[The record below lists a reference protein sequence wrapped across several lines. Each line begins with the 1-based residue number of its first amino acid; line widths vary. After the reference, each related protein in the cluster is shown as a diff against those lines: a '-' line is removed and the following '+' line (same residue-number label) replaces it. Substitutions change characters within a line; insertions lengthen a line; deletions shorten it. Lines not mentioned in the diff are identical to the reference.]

1 MHDLDMETEFEEAA
15 MNEVWR
21 DRHKMT
27 VYTVIPPVKQ
37 VDSRLAK
44 NWNGDRKE
52 LKFLPWVSILTVE
65 RDGRQEL

>member
-1 MHDLDMETEFEEAA
+1 

-27 VYTVIPPVKQ
+27 DYTVIPPVKQ

-44 NWNGDRKE
+44 NWNGNGKE

>member
-1 MHDLDMETEFEEAA
+1 MHLEIETEFEEGA

-21 DRHKMT
+21 DRHRMS
-27 VYTVIPPVKQ
+27 VYTVIPPMKQ

-52 LKFLPWVSILTVE
+52 FKFLPWVSILIVE
-65 RDGRQEL
+65 RDGR